1 MQIYKIFRYAPHF
14 FFQHRPKTPSVTLQD
29 PTPSPATYVVVS
41 QKVRGVGKKFTHME
55 FNSSGQFTGLIAQ
68 PLDEKDVQ

>member
-14 FFQHRPKTPSVTLQD
+14 FSTLPQKPFCNPARPD
-29 PTPSPATYVVVS
+29 PKPYTYVVIS
-41 QKVRGVGKKFTHME
+41 QKVRGVGKKFTRME

>member
-14 FFQHRPKTPSVTLQD
+14 FFNTAQNPFCNPARPD
-29 PTPSPATYVVVS
+29 PKPYTYVVVS
-41 QKVRGVGKKFTHME
+41 QKVRGVGKKFTRME
-55 FNSSGQFTGLIAQ
+55 FNSSGQFTGIIAQ